1 MRYLILL
8 CLLSPL
14 CVFAETSL
22 WRVSKEES
30 ELFIG
35 GTIHLLSANDYP
47 LPKEFDAAYNKADLI
62 VFETNLQVLAM
73 PETQK
78 ELAQRMT
85 YKKGE
90 SLKKHLKPNTYK
102 ALANYLSSIGLQ
114 VDVFKSYKPPMVM
127 ITLLIIELKRLGLA
141 GTGVDKYF
149 NQKAIADGKSLGEL
163 ESFKVQISVI
173 ENMGK
178 GHEDEMILSTIAE
191 MKLLATV
198 MKEMKRAWRKGDTKG
213 LEKIGIAPMKTDYPE
228 LYQLLLVERNN
239 AWIPKITALLRTK
252 EIELV
257 LVGAL
262 HLVGS
267 EGVFSQL
274 RTLGYSVEL
283 FENKGLKVGGVK

>member
-1 MRYLILL
+1 
-8 CLLSPL
+8 
-14 CVFAETSL
+14 
-22 WRVSKEES
+22 
-30 ELFIG
+30 
-35 GTIHLLSANDYP
+35 
-47 LPKEFDAAYNKADLI
+47 
-62 VFETNLQVLAM
+62 
-73 PETQK
+73 
-78 ELAQRMT
+78 
-85 YKKGE
+85 
-90 SLKKHLKPNTYK
+90 
-102 ALANYLSSIGLQ
+102 LANYLSSIGLQ